1 MKGLIIGATSLL
13 ANAGIASAQQDFSCP
28 GYGMMYGGYGT
39 GGVLFSW
46 LLGLLTVVALA
57 LLIAWLI
64 KQLQKR

>member
-1 MKGLIIGATSLL
+1 MKKTIIGAVALL
-13 ANAGIASAQQDFSCP
+13 ANAGLASAQQDFSCP

-39 GGVLFSW
+39 GGVIFSW

-57 LLIAWLI
+57 LLIAWLV